1 MESNW
6 LQFCATEEQRQR
18 FDDEG
23 YLVVEDALSPEMV
36 EKLTVAV
43 ADQDATRIQMRLQGV
58 AYKQRMDGLPRCMTD
73 FHPAFRRF
81 PAGGRYFIRPRGHR
95 PGS

>member
-6 LQFCATEEQRQR
+6 LQFCGTEEQRQR

-43 ADQDATRIQMRLQGV
+43 DRVDAKERIENELAPG
-58 AYKQRMDGLPRCMTD
+58 AEEGLTPLARKLFGFD
-73 FHPAFRRF
+73 PWVD
-81 PAGGRYFIRPRGHR
+81 
-95 PGS
+95 